1 MSQRAMVDR
10 QSFEQFLAATCFLQ
24 QLRQEASRRAAD
36 CPQAM
41 DDVYIPGIGVRAA
54 LGGDV
59 SEPSTFWPELRENAR
74 QLTQGGRHH
83 LSGMSERVKDA
94 ASRSLNG
101 LRNLSGNTR
110 HEVVAPHA
118 EQVSGQSGLV
128 EHRPRHDSHST
139 VRRYV
144 LQAQSLLLGAWQS
157 VRIQLRRNAQC
168 QPKPLPVRRWTDD
181 LYRWRPSSSLPNW
194 KTVGKQL
201 VSSFGSMLDLNWLRR
216 DAPVWAV
223 LFVILLFLFLQMGM
237 HDSSKHVPVPSVNAA
252 QASAVASKPTVA
264 SDVTSSKPQAGLH
277 KLRQGG
283 KATAHTAAHRRR
295 KPTRPANWSAK

>member
-1 MSQRAMVDR
+1 
-10 QSFEQFLAATCFLQ
+10 
-24 QLRQEASRRAAD
+24 
-36 CPQAM
+36 
-41 DDVYIPGIGVRAA
+41 
-54 LGGDV
+54 
-59 SEPSTFWPELRENAR
+59 
-74 QLTQGGRHH
+74 
-83 LSGMSERVKDA
+83 MSERVKDA

-252 QASAVASKPTVA
+252 QASAVRSEEH
-264 SDVTSSKPQAGLH
+264 TSELQSRGHLVCRLLLEK
-277 KLRQGG
+277 K
-283 KATAHTAAHRRR
+283 KKKR
-295 KPTRPANWSAK
+295 KQKNSTTEKNTNNMLNTNNTT